1 MGMTMN
7 ENQSL
12 VQQLGMPLY
21 SGRGWIRAVGVL
33 AILGGVF
40 NSLRAL
46 LHVVK
51 GGSVAPGI
59 VLLVLGCLFIW
70 VGVVLLQCASAISKA
85 VAADDQ
91 TAFILAQNKLRLY
104 FMIQIFVVIAVIV
117 LSIVA
122 GVLGAIAA
130 SHGGAPAL

>member
-1 MGMTMN
+1 MAVS
-7 ENQSL
+7 ENPSL

-21 SGRGWIRAVGVL
+21 SGRSWIRAVGIL

-40 NSLRAL
+40 NGLRA
-46 LHVVK
+46 VFRVAK
-51 GGSVAPGI
+51 GHDVAAGI
-59 VLLVLGCLFIW
+59 VLLVLGCLIVW

-91 TAFILAQNKLRLY
+91 AAFMLAQNKLRLY
-104 FMIQIFVVIAVIV
+104 FKIQILIIIVGIV

-122 GVLGAIAA
+122 GVLRAVAAIHSGSAA
-130 SHGGAPAL
+130 L